1 MQISDI
7 SLWGILA
14 TVMLLL
20 VILALFSIVDR
31 KLVTRMSRVSVYFI
45 LSLVFVAALMW
56 GILKLNLWWV
66 DMIWAVL
73 LILSV
78 AYLSLRKAHLPL
90 RPFFLPLSLSLFLSS
105 GLELGIMSVLTQLP
119 RHIVILSVLSFFA
132 VQTLSSMSSS
142 LKTYMS
148 SLRHTQEHCQ
158 YLLANGA
165 THVEAILP
173 SVRRSMRASVMAH
186 LRSMTG
192 PLVLAPPMLFI
203 GLLMGGVSPLSVA
216 VIVIVLMLVGLS
228 VSVLASLLTIIL
240 VDRSLFDASGRF
252 LY

>member
-90 RPFFLPLSLSLFLSS
+90 RPFFLPLSLSLFL
-105 GLELGIMSVLTQLP
+105 G
-119 RHIVILSVLSFFA
+119 
-132 VQTLSSMSSS
+132 
-142 LKTYMS
+142 
-148 SLRHTQEHCQ
+148 
-158 YLLANGA
+158 
-165 THVEAILP
+165 
-173 SVRRSMRASVMAH
+173 
-186 LRSMTG
+186 
-192 PLVLAPPMLFI
+192 
-203 GLLMGGVSPLSVA
+203 
-216 VIVIVLMLVGLS
+216 
-228 VSVLASLLTIIL
+228 
-240 VDRSLFDASGRF
+240 
-252 LY
+252 